1 MLTYLLFIQT
11 DAYFFQHHINAY
23 EINNGR
29 EVIVDL
35 SPSDPFGLREYVKID
50 NMMNP
55 PEISNGNVSASG
67 GAEVTRYHFHLDTG
81 SVEATGFPNLLN
93 GDMSRYVN
101 QFDFPTINEAYRG
114 KEVLIIFSPNGERI
128 STFKWFCN

>member
-1 MLTYLLFIQT
+1 M
-11 DAYFFQHHINAY
+11 
-23 EINNGR
+23 
-29 EVIVDL
+29 DL

-50 NMMNP
+50 NMMYP

-93 GDMSRYVN
+93 GDMARYVN

-114 KEVLIIFSPNGERI
+114 KEVITLFIPNIRKSKDHISKIFSCLYLRHKI
-128 STFKWFCN
+128 

>member
-1 MLTYLLFIQT
+1 
-11 DAYFFQHHINAY
+11 
-23 EINNGR
+23 
-29 EVIVDL
+29 VDL

-114 KEVLIIFSPNGERI
+114 KEVCNYFLHSKHQKKLIAHFKNIFMHLFVS
-128 STFKWFCN
+128 

>member
-1 MLTYLLFIQT
+1 M
-11 DAYFFQHHINAY
+11 
-23 EINNGR
+23 
-29 EVIVDL
+29 DL
-35 SPSDPFGLREYVKID
+35 SPSDPFGLREYVKIE

-55 PEISNGNVSASG
+55 PPISKGNVSASG

-114 KEVLIIFSPNGERI
+114 KEVIIFFI
-128 STFKWFCN
+128 SNIRKSRVHISRTFSWFYLRLTISFVLSLLAISFLMFLLILRFF

>member
-1 MLTYLLFIQT
+1 M
-11 DAYFFQHHINAY
+11 
-23 EINNGR
+23 
-29 EVIVDL
+29 DL

-114 KEVLIIFSPNGERI
+114 KEVITFFIPNIRKSRMHILRI
-128 STFKWFCN
+128 LSCLYLCLKI